1 MAVSQTLT
9 VTEVANS
16 TNISANT
23 SKVRILWQSTQSGD
37 SWNGYTRTAKYYI
50 SINGEAEREYTVSY
64 TLPQSTTKTILDT
77 TITVTHK
84 GDGTGT
90 VKVRTWMD
98 TSISAGVVEKT
109 QSLTLSTIP
118 RASTIT
124 SASNITLGN
133 ACSVKWTPLSTSFRY
148 KLTFTLGSY
157 SYTTGALHPN
167 TVAAYTYNEYTP
179 RIEDIAPKITSN
191 PPTGTMTVTLKT
203 YSDSNASVQIGSASS
218 TTFSVTVPDNTSTK
232 PTVTMTLTPVTPYTK
247 FASLYLQGRSQVK
260 ATLSG
265 SGKYGAS
272 VTSYNM
278 QVDGK
283 NYASPYSSD
292 ILKKSGSV
300 EVVGIATDSRGFSG
314 TSPQSINVIAYDP
327 PYIAPS
333 EGYKNVICE
342 RSTSG
347 KVASDTGTYLHV
359 KGTRNYTKINT
370 GGIVNTCSVR
380 CRYKPE
386 GGSWSH
392 NPGDGVAVLLSS
404 NTTTDEFDVALPNV
418 VSDITLSYMVELNI
432 VDDTNLPTTM
442 VFNIPSERVDFEL
455 REGGKGA
462 AFGKHANTANLFEC
476 EWDAQFNSVSYLDSL
491 YLIEKEITVGGDKDT
506 YYPVHIEPVLLT
518 KYTNKNSQPAFLGI
532 GKTLDTTAPAW
543 EGNHSSANSSNICAA
558 WLFRY
563 MGWDGNGEFIIP
575 LYKREGYAKLIAHI
589 EGLNRATKGIVLY
602 LRGGGATYKVVC
614 SIPFTPKVYLA
625 ETNIADLPD
634 PSTSPVMV
642 TPRGYEGNLG
652 INFSNGIMADFVV
665 EQGTS
670 GIWEYRKWYSG
681 IAECWGEGTFN
692 ISGWNKWGVLYE
704 SSNTYQATYPSGLF
718 VSTPV
723 TTVSVSRIAWEP
735 TRIGT
740 CGLEVFDSASKTTT
754 PTYYAL
760 RPSEG
765 AAGTIYLSITAR
777 GRWK

>member
-109 QSLTLSTIP
+109 QTLTLSTIP

-133 ACSVKWTPLSTSFRY
+133 PCSVKWTPLSTSFRY
-148 KLTFTLGSY
+148 KLTFTLGSF
-157 SYTTGALHPN
+157 SYTTGVIHPN
-167 TVAAYTYNEYTP
+167 TTVPYAYEYTP
-179 RIEDIAPKITSN
+179 TIADIAPKITSK

-218 TTFSVTVPDNTSTK
+218 TTFTVTVPDNTSTK

-260 ATLSG
+260 ATISG

-272 VTSYNM
+272 IASYGV
-278 QVDGK
+278 QIDGK
-283 NYASPYSSD
+283 NYASPYTSD
-292 ILKKSGSV
+292 TLKKSGSV

-314 TSPQSINVIAYDP
+314 TSSQSINVIAYDP

-392 NPGDGVAVLLSS
+392 NPGDGVAVLLWTDTS
-404 NTTTDEFDVALPNV
+404 TDEFDVALPNV
-418 VSDITLSYMVELNI
+418 VTDTTLSYMVELNI
-432 VDDTNLPTTM
+432 IDDTYVPSAM
-442 VFNIPSERVDFEL
+442 VFNIPSERVDFDL

-462 AFGKHANTANLFEC
+462 AFGKYAITEDLLDCAWNAKFHKN
-476 EWDAQFNSVSYLDSL
+476 VS
-491 YLIEKEITVGGDKDT
+491 I
-506 YYPVHIEPVLLT
+506 
-518 KYTNKNSQPAFLGI
+518 Q
-532 GKTLDTTAPAW
+532 
-543 EGNHSSANSSNICAA
+543 
-558 WLFRY
+558 
-563 MGWDGNGEFIIP
+563 GE
-575 LYKREGYAKLIAHI
+575 L
-589 EGLNRATKGIVLY
+589 V
-602 LRGGGATYKVVC
+602 
-614 SIPFTPKVYLA
+614 
-625 ETNIADLPD
+625 
-634 PSTSPVMV
+634 
-642 TPRGYEGNLG
+642 
-652 INFSNGIMADFVV
+652 ADFVV
-665 EQGTS
+665 EQGII
-670 GIWEYRKWYSG
+670 GNWYCRKWNSG
-681 IAECWGEGTFN
+681 YAECWYKRN
-692 ISGWNKWGVLYE
+692 ADVNVDAKWGTALYYG
-704 SSNTYQATYPSGLF
+704 TVAATYYPFTFAEIPSCQITCEYGTDNVSLF
-718 VSTPV
+718 LATAGNSSTG
-723 TTVSVSRIAWEP
+723 R
-735 TRIGT
+735 
-740 CGLEVFDSASKTTT
+740 T
-754 PTYYAL
+754 PTVMLCRTDAQLVNVNIQYYAH
-760 RPSEG
+760 G
-765 AAGTIYLSITAR
+765 K
-777 GRWK
+777 WK

>member
-9 VTEVANS
+9 LTEVANS
-16 TNISANT
+16 TNLSANT

-37 SWNGYTRTAKYYI
+37 SWNGYTKTAKYYI

-64 TLPQSTTKTILDT
+64 ILPQSTTTTILDT

-98 TSISAGVVEKT
+98 TRISAGVVEKT
-109 QSLTLSTIP
+109 QTLTLSTIP

-133 ACSVKWTPLSTSFRY
+133 ACTIKWTPLSTSFRY
-148 KLTFTLGSY
+148 KLKFTLGDF

-167 TVAAYTYNEYTP
+167 TVAAYTYDKYTLP
-179 RIEDIAPKITSN
+179 IADIAPKITGK
-191 PPTGTMTVTLKT
+191 PPTASMTVTLYT

-218 TTFSVTVPDNTSTK
+218 TTFTVTVPDNTSTK
-232 PTVTMTLTPVTPYTK
+232 PTVTMTLSPVTPYTK
-247 FASLYLQGRSQVK
+247 FASLYLQGRSKVK
-260 ATLSG
+260 ATFSG

-272 VTSYNM
+272 ITSYNM

-283 NYASPYSSD
+283 NYASPYTSD

-300 EVVGIATDSRGFSG
+300 DVVGIATDSRGFSG
-314 TSPQSINVIAYDP
+314 IASQSINVIAYDP

-392 NPGDGVAVLLSS
+392 NPGDGVAVLLYSDTS
-404 NTTTDEFDVALPNV
+404 TDEFDVALPNV
-418 VSDITLSYMVELNI
+418 VSNIKLSYMVELNI
-432 VDDTNLPTTM
+432 VDDAGIASTM
-442 VFNIPSERVDFEL
+442 VFNIPSERVDFQL
-455 REGGKGA
+455 REGGNGA
-462 AFGKHANTANLFEC
+462 AFGKHAIIDNLFEC
-476 EWDAQFNSVSYLDSL
+476 EFDAQFNHRAYFNSISL
-491 YLIEKEITVGGDKDT
+491 METEIEIGGDADT
-506 YYPVHIEPVLLT
+506 YYPVYVKHGEG
-518 KYTNKNSQPAFLGI
+518 YRNTNTQPIFLGL
-532 GKTLDTTAPAW
+532 GKMLNTQSGSW
-543 EGNHSSANSSNICAA
+543 EGNHSSYSSSICMA
-558 WLFRY
+558 WLYRIAT
-563 MGWDGNGEFIIP
+563 WDGNGEYIIP
-575 LYKREGYAKLIAHI
+575 LYKNEQFAKLIAHI
-589 EGLNRATKGIVLY
+589 GGLGELMNGLVLY
-602 LRGGGATYKVVC
+602 LRGGGATYRLVSSVPIVPMVC
-614 SIPFTPKVYLA
+614 L
-625 ETNIADLPD
+625 D
-634 PSTSPVMV
+634 STDISANPTYPVMV
-642 TPRGYEGNLG
+642 TPRGYEGNKG
-652 INFSNGIMADFVV
+652 INFTNGIVADFVI

-681 IAECWGEGTFN
+681 KVECWGKWAIGMYINNAWGT
-692 ISGWNKWGVLYE
+692 SLYYTKLDAH
-704 SSNTYQATYPSGLF
+704 SFPSGLF
-718 VSTPV
+718 TSAPKCQVTAECRGGETWAWLAMCGETTKDYTP
-723 TTVSVSRIAWEP
+723 SALFCSP
-735 TRIGT
+735 TRIDTAVGFNI
-740 CGLEVFDSASKTTT
+740 L
-754 PTYYAL
+754 YYAI
-760 RPSEG
+760 G
-765 AAGTIYLSITAR
+765 N
-777 GRWK
+777 WK

>member
-9 VTEVANS
+9 LTEVANS
-16 TNISANT
+16 TNLSANT

-37 SWNGYTRTAKYYI
+37 SWNGYTKTAKYYI

-64 TLPQSTTKTILDT
+64 ILPQSTTTTILDT

-98 TSISAGVVEKT
+98 TRISAGVVEKT
-109 QSLTLSTIP
+109 QTLTLSTIP

-133 ACSVKWTPLSTSFRY
+133 ACTIKWTPLSTSFRY
-148 KLTFTLGSY
+148 KLKFTLGDF

-167 TVAAYTYNEYTP
+167 TVAAYTYDKYTLP
-179 RIEDIAPKITSN
+179 IADIAPKITGK
-191 PPTGTMTVTLKT
+191 PPTASMTVTLYT

-218 TTFSVTVPDNTSTK
+218 TTFTVTVPDNTSTK
-232 PTVTMTLTPVTPYTK
+232 PTVTMTLSPVTPYTK
-247 FASLYLQGRSQVK
+247 FASLYLQGRSKVK
-260 ATLSG
+260 ATFSG

-272 VTSYNM
+272 ITSYNM

-283 NYASPYSSD
+283 NYASPYTSD

-300 EVVGIATDSRGFSG
+300 DVVGIATDSRGFSG
-314 TSPQSINVIAYDP
+314 IASQSINVIAYDP

-392 NPGDGVAVLLSS
+392 NPGDGVAVLLYSDTS
-404 NTTTDEFDVALPNV
+404 TDEFDVALPNV
-418 VSDITLSYMVELNI
+418 VSNIKLSYMVELNI
-432 VDDTNLPTTM
+432 VDDAGIASTM
-442 VFNIPSERVDFEL
+442 VFNIPSERVDFQL
-455 REGGKGA
+455 REGGNGA
-462 AFGKHANTANLFEC
+462 AFGKHAIIDNLFEC
-476 EWDAQFNSVSYLDSL
+476 EFDAQFNHRAYFNSISL
-491 YLIEKEITVGGDKDT
+491 METEIEIGGDADT
-506 YYPVHIEPVLLT
+506 YYPVYVKHGEG
-518 KYTNKNSQPAFLGI
+518 YRNTNTQPIFLGL
-532 GKTLDTTAPAW
+532 GKMLNTQSGSW
-543 EGNHSSANSSNICAA
+543 EGNHSSYSSSICMA
-558 WLFRY
+558 WLYRIAT
-563 MGWDGNGEFIIP
+563 WDGNGEYIIP
-575 LYKREGYAKLIAHI
+575 LYKNEQFAKLIAHI
-589 EGLNRATKGIVLY
+589 GGLGELMNGLVLY
-602 LRGGGATYKVVC
+602 LRGGGATYRLVSSVPIVPMVC
-614 SIPFTPKVYLA
+614 L
-625 ETNIADLPD
+625 D
-634 PSTSPVMV
+634 STDISANPTYPVMV
-642 TPRGYEGNLG
+642 TPRGYEGNKG
-652 INFSNGIMADFVV
+652 INFTNGIVADFVI

-681 IAECWGEGTFN
+681 KVECWGKWAIGMYTNNAWGT
-692 ISGWNKWGVLYE
+692 SLYYTKLDAH
-704 SSNTYQATYPSGLF
+704 SFPSGLF
-718 VSTPV
+718 TSAPKCQVTAECRGGETWAWLAMCGETTKDYTP
-723 TTVSVSRIAWEP
+723 SALFCSP
-735 TRIGT
+735 TRIDTAVGFNI
-740 CGLEVFDSASKTTT
+740 L
-754 PTYYAL
+754 YYAI
-760 RPSEG
+760 G
-765 AAGTIYLSITAR
+765 N
-777 GRWK
+777 WK

>member
-23 SKVRILWQSTQSGD
+23 SKVRILWQSTQTGD

-50 SINGEAEREYTVSY
+50 SINGEAEREYAVSY

-124 SASNITLGN
+124 SASNTTLGT
-133 ACSVKWTPLSTSFRY
+133 ACAVKWTPLSTSFRY
-148 KLTFTLGSY
+148 KLKFTLGNY
-157 SYTTGALHPN
+157 SYTTGAIHPN
-167 TVAAYTYNEYTP
+167 MVTAYTYTGYTP
-179 RIEDIAPKITSN
+179 PIADVAPKITSK
-191 PPTGTMTVTLKT
+191 PPSASMTVTLYT

-218 TTFSVTVPDNTSTK
+218 TTITVTVPDNTTTK
-232 PTVTMTLTPVTPYTK
+232 PTISMTLSPVTPYAK
-247 FASLYLQGRSQVK
+247 FASLYLQGRSKVK
-260 ATLSG
+260 ATFSG
-265 SGKYGAS
+265 GGKYGAS
-272 VTSYNM
+272 ASYSM

-283 NYASPYSSD
+283 NYASPYTSD

-300 EVVGIATDSRGFSG
+300 AVVGTATDSRGFVNTAS
-314 TSPQSINVIAYDP
+314 QSINVIAYES

-333 EGYKNVICE
+333 EGYKSVICE
-342 RSTSG
+342 RCTSAG
-347 KVASDTGTYLHV
+347 VASDTGTYLHI

-392 NPGDGVAVLLSS
+392 NPGDGVAVLLGSDTS
-404 NTTTDEFDVALPNV
+404 TDVIDVALPNV

-442 VFNIPSERVDFEL
+442 VFHIPSERVDFEL

-462 AFGKHANTANLFEC
+462 AFGKHANTANLLEC
-476 EWDAQFNSVSYLDSL
+476 EWDAQFNGVSYLDSL

-506 YYPVHIEPVLLT
+506 YYPVHIEPALLT

-532 GKTLDTTAPAW
+532 GKTLDSPAPGWA
-543 EGNHSSANSSNICAA
+543 GNHSSANSSNICAA

-642 TPRGYEGNLG
+642 TPRGYEGNYG
-652 INFSNGIMADFVV
+652 IDFSNGIMADFVV
-665 EQGTS
+665 EQGTT
-670 GIWEYRKWYSG
+670 GIWTWRKWYSG
-681 IAECWGEGTFN
+681 IAECWGKN
-692 ISGWNKWGVLYE
+692 IVTLDITTAWG
-704 SSNTYQATYPSGLF
+704 SGLYYGQ
-718 VSTPV
+718 VSAIAFPFAFKSAPACQV
-723 TTVSVSRIAWEP
+723 TVETSNASWSACNVRANTNYTAAVMVYRGASIASQQ
-735 TRIGT
+735 
-740 CGLEVFDSASKTTT
+740 CDV
-754 PTYYAL
+754 
-760 RPSEG
+760 
-765 AAGTIYLSITAR
+765 IYHAK

>member
-133 ACSVKWTPLSTSFRY
+133 ACAVKWTPLSTSFRY
-148 KLTFTLGSY
+148 KLKFTLGSY
-157 SYTTGALHPN
+157 SYTTGAIHPN
-167 TVAAYTYNEYTP
+167 TIASYPYTGYTP
-179 RIEDIAPKITSN
+179 TIADIAPKITGY
-191 PPTGTMTVTLKT
+191 PPTGTMTVTLYT
-203 YSDSNASVQIGSASS
+203 YSDSNATVQIGSASS
-218 TTFSVTVPDNTSTK
+218 TTFTVTVPENESTK
-232 PTVTMTLTPVTPYTK
+232 PTVTMTLSPVTPYTK
-247 FASLYLQGRSQVK
+247 FASLYLQGRSKVK
-260 ATLSG
+260 ATFSG
-265 SGKYGAS
+265 GGKYGAD
-272 VTSYNM
+272 VKSYSM
-278 QVDGK
+278 QADGK
-283 NYASPYSSD
+283 SYASPYTSD
-292 ILKKSGSV
+292 VLKKSGNM

-314 TSPQSINVIAYDP
+314 ISSQSINVIAYDP

-392 NPGDGVAVLLSS
+392 NPGDGVAVLLST
-404 NTTTDEFDVALPNV
+404 NTSTDEFDVVLPNV

-462 AFGKHANTANLFEC
+462 AFGKHANTANLLEC
-476 EWDAQFNSVSYLDSL
+476 EWDAKFNGVSYLDNL
-491 YLIEKEITVGGDKDT
+491 YLTEKEITVGGDKDT
-506 YYPVHIEPVLLT
+506 YYPVHIEPSSI
-518 KYTNKNSQPAFLGI
+518 YTNKNSQPVFLGL
-532 GKTLDTTAPAW
+532 GKALNTTSPDW
-543 EGNHSSANSSNICAA
+543 EGNHTGNKTSSICMA
-558 WLFRY
+558 WLCRY
-563 MGWDGNGEFIIP
+563 MGWDGNGDFIIP
-575 LYKREGYAKLIAHI
+575 LYKREGYAKLLAHI
-589 EGLNRATKGIVLY
+589 EGYINSAKGIVLY
-602 LRGGGATYKVVC
+602 LRGGGATYKIVC
-614 SIPFTPKVYLA
+614 SVQFTPKVYLT
-625 ETNIADLPD
+625 ETNIATLPD
-634 PSTSPVMV
+634 PDTYPVKV
-642 TPRGYEGNLG
+642 APRTYTGNYG

-665 EQGTS
+665 EQGES
-670 GIWEYRKWYSG
+670 GIWTWRKWYSG
-681 IAECWGEGTFN
+681 VAECWGKN
-692 ISGWNKWGVLYE
+692 IVTLDITTSWGAGLYYGQVSAIAFPFAFKSAPTCQVTLE
-704 SSNTYQATYPSGLF
+704 TSNAAWSACNVRANTNYTSSVMVYRGAS
-718 VSTPV
+718 
-723 TTVSVSRIAWEP
+723 IAAQQCDV
-735 TRIGT
+735 I
-740 CGLEVFDSASKTTT
+740 
-754 PTYYAL
+754 YYAK
-760 RPSEG
+760 
-765 AAGTIYLSITAR
+765 